1 MSKDAGLRIRID
13 RILRDRFLQ
22 TCHAQD
28 KPAAQVLR
36 EFMRGYVA
44 DHQNDKASNDTAGSA
59 VSSKRIQKSQG
70 GKRS

>member
-36 EFMRGYVA
+36 EFIRAYVS
-44 DHQNDKASNDTAGSA
+44 DHGPANDDRR
-59 VSSKRIQKSQG
+59 KRTINATKGTKQ
-70 GKRS
+70 